1 VNHTKTIKLAST
13 LFFVLALVLAVFVS
27 GCTEDTAQQ
36 NEEQANNITE
46 LTFGYQPST
55 HQIAYMTAKEKG
67 WWLEDLKPYGI
78 VTINDNLFPTGAP
91 EMQSMLAGEIDVAY
105 VGAAPVITALAN
117 NGLDAKIVAAVQIQG
132 SDLVLRTDLP
142 YESPEDLRGLKI
154 ATFPAGTIQDTLLRN
169 WLKENGIDP
178 ENDVEILGMGPGDAM
193 TAISAGQVDAVFL
206 PHPSPTM
213 IESEG
218 VGRSVVSSGEML
230 QDHACCVVAVSGD
243 LIRNHPDIVKQI
255 VETHIRAT
263 EYNVEHPDE
272 AAQIFAD
279 DQDWD
284 VELVKKSLTEWD
296 GSWVADPHLI
306 VNSTV
311 DYAQVQYELGY
322 ISKPLTQDDIFDM
335 SFYDALNQ

>member
-1 VNHTKTIKLAST
+1 MNHTKTIKLAST

-91 EMQSMLAGEIDVAY
+91 EMQSMIGGKIDVAY

-154 ATFPAGTIQDTLLRN
+154 ATFPAGTIQNTLLRN

-178 ENDVEILGMGPGDAM
+178 ENDVEILGMDPGDAM

>member
-13 LFFVLALVLAVFVS
+13 LFLVIALVLAVFVS
-27 GCTEDTAQQ
+27 GCAEDTADQE
-36 NEEQANNITE
+36 EEQADNITE

-55 HQIAYMTAKEKG
+55 HQIAYLTAREKG
-67 WWLEDLKPYGI
+67 WWLEDLEPYGI
-78 VTINDNLFPTGAP
+78 VSINDNVFPTGAP
-91 EMQSMLAGEIDVAY
+91 EMQAMLAGEIDVAY
-105 VGAAPVITALAN
+105 VGAAPVIAALA

-142 YESPEDLRGLKI
+142 YESPEDLRGLTI

-178 ENDVEILGMGPGDAM
+178 DTDVEIKGMGPGDAM

-218 VGRSVVSSGEML
+218 TGRSVVSSGEML
-230 QDHACCVVAVSGD
+230 QDHACCVIAVSGD
-243 LIRNHPDIVKQI
+243 LIRNHPDIVQQI
-255 VETHIRAT
+255 VATHVRAT
-263 EYNVEHPDE
+263 EYNSENLGE

-284 VELVKKSLTEWD
+284 VELVNKSIADWD
-296 GSWVADPHLI
+296 GSWVADPNLI

-322 ISKPLTQDDIFDM
+322 ISTPLTQDDIFDL
-335 SFYDALNQ
+335 SFYDALDQ

>member
-1 VNHTKTIKLAST
+1 

-284 VELVKKSLTEWD
+284 VEHVKKSLTEWD

>member
-1 VNHTKTIKLAST
+1 MKLAST
-13 LFFVLALVLAVFVS
+13 LFLVIALVLAVFVS
-27 GCTEDTAQQ
+27 GCAEDTADQE
-36 NEEQANNITE
+36 EEQADNITE

-55 HQIAYMTAKEKG
+55 HQIAYLTAREKG
-67 WWLEDLKPYGI
+67 WWLEDLEPYGI
-78 VTINDNLFPTGAP
+78 VSINDNVFPTGAP
-91 EMQSMLAGEIDVAY
+91 EMQAMLAGEIDVAY
-105 VGAAPVITALAN
+105 VGAAPVIAALA

-142 YESPEDLRGLKI
+142 YESPEDLRGLTI

-178 ENDVEILGMGPGDAM
+178 DTDVEIKGMGPGDAM

-218 VGRSVVSSGEML
+218 TGRSVVSSGEML

-243 LIRNHPDIVKQI
+243 LIRNHPDIVQQI
-255 VETHIRAT
+255 VATHVRAT
-263 EYNVEHPDE
+263 EYNSENLGE

-284 VELVKKSLTEWD
+284 VELVNKSIADWD
-296 GSWVADPHLI
+296 GSWVADPNLI

-322 ISKPLTQDDIFDM
+322 ISTPLTQDDIFDL
-335 SFYDALNQ
+335 SFYDALDQ